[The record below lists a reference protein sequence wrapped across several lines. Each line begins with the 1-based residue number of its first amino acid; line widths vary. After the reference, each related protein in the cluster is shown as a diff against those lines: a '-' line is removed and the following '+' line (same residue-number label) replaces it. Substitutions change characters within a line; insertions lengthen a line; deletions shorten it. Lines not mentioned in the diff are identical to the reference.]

1 MEFFSYY
8 NFFCVFQENMHC
20 YDSKANPFDPRDTF
34 PHREFKVLWPSC
46 IKSEG
51 AAVLSLGSGLD
62 LLTSWETRAWIV
74 KGRGDLDVLTVT
86 QEPSSLCSEDHFRVI

>member
-1 MEFFSYY
+1 M
-8 NFFCVFQENMHC
+8 
-20 YDSKANPFDPRDTF
+20 
-34 PHREFKVLWPSC
+34 
-46 IKSEG
+46 
-51 AAVLSLGSGLD
+51 LSLGSGLD